1 MAFGM
6 CEGGRRAESAG
17 RVRIAVM
24 VSGHGRGSNLQALID
39 ACRDGVVPGSVE
51 LVIGTRKG
59 APALDRGVAAGIHT
73 MVLKPGRP
81 ELAEEYAS
89 ALLDSLALHA
99 IDLICLAGYMRLLPS
114 RVVRAYRWRIMN
126 VHPALL
132 PAFGGRGMFGEAVHR
147 AVIESGAT
155 ESGCTVHFVD
165 EEYDHGPVIL
175 QRRVPVL
182 PADTPETLAA
192 RVLPVEHRTY
202 ADAVRLFAEG
212 RLVVRDGSVQVLD
225 T

>member
-1 MAFGM
+1 
-6 CEGGRRAESAG
+6 
-17 RVRIAVM
+17 
-24 VSGHGRGSNLQALID
+24 
-39 ACRDGVVPGSVE
+39 
-51 LVIGTRKG
+51 
-59 APALDRGVAAGIHT
+59 
-73 MVLKPGRP
+73 
-81 ELAEEYAS
+81 
-89 ALLDSLALHA
+89 
-99 IDLICLAGYMRLLPS
+99 
-114 RVVRAYRWRIMN
+114 
-126 VHPALL
+126 
-132 PAFGGRGMFGEAVHR
+132 MFGEAVHR

-182 PADTPETLAA
+182 PDDTPETLAA